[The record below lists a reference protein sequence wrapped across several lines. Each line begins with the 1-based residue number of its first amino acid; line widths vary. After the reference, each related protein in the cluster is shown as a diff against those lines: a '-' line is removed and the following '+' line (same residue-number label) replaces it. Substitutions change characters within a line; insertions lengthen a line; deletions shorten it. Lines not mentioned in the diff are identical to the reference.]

1 MVARNF
7 RDTGH
12 CCVTARS
19 NRSFSK
25 LTAVGLIVASCALA
39 GCGRKAGLD
48 LPPGAAEEQ
57 KLNRGAAD
65 TADTAD
71 RNSAGNLQSQVY
83 TPSGSK
89 SVAVAPRGEKKRI
102 PLDAILD

>member
-12 CCVTARS
+12 QRVTARS

-25 LTAVGLIVASCALA
+25 LTAIGLIVASCALA
-39 GCGRKAGLD
+39 GCGRKAYLD
-48 LPPGAAEEQ
+48 APPGASADQ
-57 KLNRGAAD
+57 KGTPSSHFATSNP
-65 TADTAD
+65 
-71 RNSAGNLQSQVY
+71 NSAANVQNDVY
-83 TPSGSK
+83 RPPGSAN
-89 SVAVAPRGEKKRI
+89 VPTAPRGEKKRI